1 MPSAI
6 DNLELLEARISKL
19 EKIVGQF
26 DKLDK
31 TKVKKKYIYILY
43 TLTKKPAVIQYKDL
57 VLTFLKWSIL

>member
-31 TKVKKKYIYILY
+31 TKVKKKIYIYTVHAY
-43 TLTKKPAVIQYKDL
+43 
-57 VLTFLKWSIL
+57 